1 MIFKEGHKM
10 GNLSESNL
18 CETLT
23 TLAQW
28 TNEFIAKGYQT
39 GLGILEE
46 TITNYILI
54 ETANR
59 HSQNIFTKTF
69 SRKQEGCESGA
80 DWLWCIGNPGEWL
93 PILIQAKIVNPRTKQ
108 CHYLDYGTHYGK
120 QGQLLIRYA
129 RTHRLLPLY
138 CIYSL
143 IDKDT
148 NPESRQINTFSQ
160 LKAINWACS
169 FIIPK
174 HVQELIKQNKKSQSD
189 LLKYGIPWMAPFCTG
204 NTPTTD
210 NLAQAV
216 SKSLLNIYNEFKKRD
231 EEISITNLHEEREN
245 SIVSTKK
252 QRGNLRVQWA
262 SVDPTIL
269 LIPKLPKIAIRL
281 LTSRVRATDSPI
293 SAISII
299 SNTAID
305 EVMETEKA
313 LPPANKDLP
322 IFKGR
327 KKREENFWRW

>member
-1 MIFKEGHKM
+1 MMAESSG
-10 GNLSESNL
+10 SNL

-28 TNEFIAKGYQT
+28 TNEFIDKGYST

-46 TITNYILI
+46 TITNYVLI
-54 ETANR
+54 EIANR
-59 HSQNIFTKTF
+59 HSQNVYTKTF

-93 PILIQAKIVNPRTKQ
+93 PILVQAKIVNPRTKQ
-108 CHYLDYGTHYGK
+108 CHHLDYGTRYGK
-120 QGQLLIRYA
+120 QGQLLVRYA
-129 RTHRLLPLY
+129 RTHKLLPLY

-143 IDKDT
+143 IDKET
-148 NPESRQINTFSQ
+148 IPESMQINAFSH
-160 LKAINWACS
+160 LKATDWACS

-174 HVQELIKQNKKSQSD
+174 HVQKLTKQKKKSQSE
-189 LLKYGIPWMAPFCTG
+189 LLKYGIPWMTPFCTD
-204 NTPTTD
+204 NITA

-216 SKSLLNIYNEFKKRD
+216 SSSLLNAYNEFKKRD
-231 EEISITNLHEEREN
+231 EEYSITNLREEREN
-245 SIVSTKK
+245 SIVSIKK
-252 QRGNLRVQWA
+252 QKGNLHVRWA
-262 SVDPTIL
+262 SVDPTVL

-293 SAISII
+293 SSISII

-322 IFKGR
+322 IFRGR
-327 KKREENFWRW
+327 KKREDDFWRR